1 MNTISIGTVIEI
13 SPTGR
18 FGFIAPDCGGLEV
31 FYHVD
36 EITINTWSRYD
47 GIGVGDRVSYLTRIS
62 PYDGRRSPFV
72 AKQIELL
79 DDDSVTCGIDDKEE
93 AEREAQRLVELFNVS
108 PRELY
113 ASLYQMDR
121 QKDQEGDEP

>member
-1 MNTISIGTVIEI
+1 MSTISIGTVIEI

-18 FGFIAPDCGGLEV
+18 FGFIAPDCGGVEV
-31 FYHVD
+31 FCHVD
-36 EITINTWSRYD
+36 EITVNTRSRYD

-79 DDDSVTCGIDDKEE
+79 DDDSMPFVDLSSKEE
-93 AEREAQRLVELFNVS
+93 AEREAQKLLELFNVS

-113 ASLYQMDR
+113 VSLYQTDR
-121 QKDQEGDEP
+121 EEEV